1 MAKPGQIISG
11 GGDRTLNNKIT
22 SEYVDHRE
30 DEIDPEHLLRL
41 GNDAT
46 FAQKYKHL
54 QELDLKPAD
63 LRKAFKELNLCT
75 DLDFECAAIHRPQLG
90 NVRAELDRF
99 CRRAKKIM
107 PPSEPEAGWDELQVL
122 IRLALRWQRNLDL
135 TNDCSLQRLLAAMD
149 MPGRIDHDRWPNLE
163 EAIMIKNAFDSFR
176 THLLKPARKAWREY
190 RQNYLVRFLL
200 PAVRHYRQDLK
211 RI

>member
-1 MAKPGQIISG
+1 
-11 GGDRTLNNKIT
+11 LNNRIT
-22 SEYVDHRE
+22 SEYIDHIE
-30 DEIDPEHLLRL
+30 DEIDPEQLLRL

-63 LRKAFKELNLCT
+63 LRKAFRELNLRP
-75 DLDFECAAIHRPQLG
+75 DLDFECAAIPRPQLG

-107 PPSEPEAGWDELQVL
+107 PQREPEEGWDELQVL
-122 IRLALRWQRNLDL
+122 IRLALRWQKNLDL
-135 TNDCSLQRLLAAMD
+135 TDDCSMQRLLAAMD
-149 MPGRIDHDRWPNLE
+149 MPGRINFDRWPDME
-163 EAIMIKNAFDSFR
+163 EAVMIKNAFDTFR
-176 THLLKPARKAWREY
+176 TQLLKPARKAWREY